1 MDSSITMKNALYLYN
16 VLANVCKYRRLGESP
31 SLSACQLPMPSAYR
45 PGKYE
50 SKRNSKPVIGDFAL
64 YVLTR
69 CNPLPFSGIGR
80 GYPSSFQYSSA
91 TVHGHKSLRLPQA
104 KSTSRWRVP
113 VHVGAQLTI
122 EHRQR
127 MTSKGARGAG
137 RVQSSFEF
145 GQKVPP
151 LVRLLKDILERY
163 PEGGQILKVRVRNT
177 WRISRSI
184 YRIFR
189 SGTHSECRRCGS
201 HRSSISTRR
210 EGESLWC
217 WEAG

>member
-91 TVHGHKSLRLPQA
+91 TVHGHSMYLYVLYCTRAIRNALAIFQDHSGCLK
-104 KSTSRWRVP
+104 
-113 VHVGAQLTI
+113 
-122 EHRQR
+122 
-127 MTSKGARGAG
+127 
-137 RVQSSFEF
+137 QS
-145 GQKVPP
+145 
-151 LVRLLKDILERY
+151 
-163 PEGGQILKVRVRNT
+163 
-177 WRISRSI
+177 
-184 YRIFR
+184 
-189 SGTHSECRRCGS
+189 
-201 HRSSISTRR
+201 
-210 EGESLWC
+210 
-217 WEAG
+217 